1 MKLLSSVDQIMLG
14 QVSLSC
20 PERLS
25 KKWALLTSLGCSL
38 SIAKEFNSTA
48 ASTLARQM
56 FQRSYP
62 GRAWRSIVGMRANQS
77 RTKQTDRYLWTHEFA
92 CSVCTSSS
100 KCILLC
106 RSIGAHSDTL
116 HPYLEKSYH
125 ESVACG
131 SHSWGILLSLLLP
144 WLLGRRLMAS
154 SLMARAFLDEYL
166 P

>member
-20 PERLS
+20 PESLF
-25 KKWALLTSLGCSL
+25 KKWALLTSLGCKI

-56 FQRSYP
+56 YQRSYT
-62 GRAWRSIVGMRANQS
+62 GRASRSIVGMQANQS
-77 RTKQTDRYLWTHEFA
+77 RAKQTDRKLWTHDYA
-92 CSVCTSSS
+92 CSVCTLSS
-100 KCILLC
+100 KCIRLC
-106 RSIGAHSDTL
+106 RSMGAHSDTL

-131 SHSWGILLSLLLP
+131 SYSWEILLSLLLP
-144 WLLGRRLMAS
+144 WLLSRRLMAS
-154 SLMARAFLDEYL
+154 SLMARAFLD
-166 P
+166 